1 MEQSNNA
8 FWQGIT
14 IAIPTYRRKEVLLNT
29 IEYLLQS
36 EGPEIEILILDQ
48 TERHQDIINNQ
59 LDNLMKA
66 DKIVWI
72 RLPYPSIPHAMNMGL
87 TRAKYEII
95 LFLDDDIIPSE
106 NLIKAHY
113 KAHIRGNNTIVAGQV
128 LQPGEETV
136 SYDNKNGV
144 FQFASDRRQFV
155 SEVIGCNFSVRRKLA
170 IDLGGFDEN
179 FVGVAFRF
187 EAEFCDRA
195 LAVQE
200 KIIFEP
206 DAAIRHLRVKDGGTR
221 SYGQHLKTITPH
233 HSVGAY
239 YYFLRSER
247 IRNRWLRICIQPLRA
262 VRTRFHFF
270 HPWWIPVVL
279 AAQVSGFLWA
289 LKLFKD
295 GPKTMKRN

>member
-1 MEQSNNA
+1 MEQPNNA
-8 FWQGIT
+8 SWQGIT
-14 IAIPTYRRKEVLLNT
+14 IAIPTYRRKEVLLDT

-48 TERHQDIINNQ
+48 TERHQDTINNH
-59 LDNLMKA
+59 LNNLMKA

-87 TRAKYEII
+87 ARAKYGII

-128 LQPGEETV
+128 LQPGEKIV
-136 SYDNKNGV
+136 AYDNKNGV
-144 FQFASDRRQFV
+144 FQFASDRRQFI
-155 SEVIGCNFSVRRKLA
+155 SEVMGGNFSVKRKLA

-179 FVGVAFRF
+179 FVGVAYRF

-195 LAVQE
+195 LAAQE

-221 SYGQHLKTITPH
+221 SYGQHLRTIKPN

-239 YYFLRSER
+239 YYFLRTER
-247 IRNRWLRICIQPLRA
+247 IRNRWLRICIQPFRA
-262 VRTRFHFF
+262 VRTKFHFF

-279 AAQVSGFLWA
+279 AAQLSGFLWA
-289 LKLFKD
+289 LKLFTD